1 MMPVVK
7 NLSAN
12 AGDIITGFNPW
23 VMKIMERGHSNP
35 LQYSCLED
43 VMDRGAW
50 RAAVQGVA
58 RHWTGLKRLSMHTCK
73 CRKSQRR
80 ERWRDPSDRKALLST
95 SHVSSLHIPSLVNS
109 KNFLSAHFVFSNLL
123 VHTII
128 FIFKNLIQSS

>member
-1 MMPVVK
+1 MPVVK

-35 LQYSCLED
+35 LQYSCLGD
-43 VMDRGAW
+43 VMDRGVW

-58 RHWTGLKRLSMHTCK
+58 RNWTRLKPLSTHTCK
-73 CRKSQRR
+73 CRKSQRK
-80 ERWRDPSDRKALLST
+80 ERWRDSSDRKALLSR
-95 SHVSSLHIPSLVNS
+95 SHISSLHILSLVNN

-123 VHTII
+123 VCTII